1 MLSTLVVQ
9 ASGLVKRAT
18 DQLVDAARK
27 MAAHAQEMDVDAM
40 DFTKL
45 SHAVR
50 LSPPLSEAVGASD
63 FVVPS
68 NVIGREQEYK
78 VKQVN
83 QMAKIFELEKEV
95 SKQREVLT
103 KYVPP
108 HNSQRSS
115 RDCLAPFPHSHVA
128 AVVVGVVRRMRKAEY
143 SIVNPYANTR
153 GEL

>member
-1 MLSTLVVQ
+1 MLSTPFIQ

-50 LSPPLSEAVGASD
+50 LSPPLSEAVGTSD

-68 NVIGREQEYK
+68 D
-78 VKQVN
+78 
-83 QMAKIFELEKEV
+83 M
-95 SKQREVLT
+95 S
-103 KYVPP
+103 
-108 HNSQRSS
+108 RS
-115 RDCLAPFPHSHVA
+115 
-128 AVVVGVVRRMRKAEY
+128 
-143 SIVNPYANTR
+143 TR
-153 GEL
+153 